1 MQRVRERERDRPVA
15 GRRRSW
21 RAQLPTYALLVAV
34 AAILLL
40 PFVWMV
46 TTSLKGAEEVFAIP
60 PSFIPRAWRWE
71 NYADVFDR
79 IPFFL
84 YLRNTTFIT
93 LMTMIGTVLSS
104 SMVAYAFACL
114 RWPGRDRAF
123 VFVLATMMI
132 PLHVIMVPMFVIF
145 KELHWLNTYKPLI
158 VPAFLGGGAFNIFLL
173 RQFFLSIPKELF
185 DAARIDGCSELRVYW
200 NIALPLARP
209 ALVTVALLT
218 FMFAWNDFMGPL
230 IYLTD
235 QSKNTLAVGLAL
247 FVGQHGTD
255 WAVLMAA
262 SVLMM
267 IPMVLVFVLFQ
278 RYFIQSFVTSGMK
291 G

>member
-1 MQRVRERERDRPVA
+1 MKRI
-15 GRRRSW
+15 
-21 RAQLPTYALLVAV
+21 TIYLLLFTV
-34 AAILLL
+34 AAVLMM

-46 TTSLKGAEEVFAIP
+46 STSLKGNEEIFTIP
-60 PSFIPRAWRWE
+60 PTWIPKQPRWQ

-79 IPFFL
+79 IPFLL
-84 YLRNTTFIT
+84 YLRNTTLIT
-93 LMTMIGTVLSS
+93 LMTIVGTVLSS

-123 VFVLATMMI
+123 IFVLATMMI
-132 PLHVIMVPMFVIF
+132 PLHVIMVPLFVIF

-185 DAARIDGCSELRVYW
+185 DAARIDGCSELRVYRE
-200 NIALPLARP
+200 IALPLARP

-235 QSKNTLAVGLAL
+235 ASKNTLAVGLAL

-267 IPMVLVFVLFQ
+267 IPMVIIFVMFQ
-278 RYFIQSFVTSGMK
+278 RYFVQSFITSGMK

>member
-1 MQRVRERERDRPVA
+1 MRANETLRSLREPPK
-15 GRRRSW
+15 RRIAARTT
-21 RAQLPTYALLVAV
+21 TYVLLFTV
-34 AAILLL
+34 AAVLLM
-40 PFVWMV
+40 PFVWMIS
-46 TTSLKGAEEVFAIP
+46 TSLKGNEEIFAIP
-60 PSFIPRAWRWE
+60 PTWIPEQPRWQ
-71 NYADVFDR
+71 NYADVFER
-79 IPFFL
+79 IPFLL
-84 YLRNTTFIT
+84 YLRNTTLIT
-93 LMTMIGTVLSS
+93 LVTIVGTVLSS
-104 SMVAYAFACL
+104 SLVAYAFACL

-123 VFVLATMMI
+123 LFVLGTMMI
-132 PLHVIMVPMFVIF
+132 PLHVIMVPMYVIF

-200 NIALPLARP
+200 SIAMPLARP

-235 QSKNTLAVGLAL
+235 QSKNTLAVGLAM

-267 IPMVLVFVLFQ
+267 IPMVIIFVLFQ
-278 RYFIQSFVTSGMK
+278 RYFIESFMTSGMK